1 MTRRIDKPDLEQG
14 FRSQFATTD
23 PQAQTRP
30 IVLASD
36 MAFELPSRAL
46 FDKAYAFVK
55 ASIPHEETYAGID
68 HFDCDDFSY
77 IFKGLLSKWYQ
88 ENRPHDY
95 PLAVGI
101 CWGLFPGFG
110 QDLVHSMN
118 WVILDDGVLHWI
130 EPQFVLS
137 RDPSEAM
144 RQSNKARDRLNLAM
158 V

>member
-1 MTRRIDKPDLEQG
+1 MPQRIEKATLEQG

-23 PQAQTRP
+23 PHAQPRP

-36 MAFELPSRAL
+36 MEFELPSRAL
-46 FDKAYAFVK
+46 FDEAYAFVK
-55 ASIPHEETYAGID
+55 ASIPHEDTYAKID
-68 HFDCDDFSY
+68 YFDCDDFSY

-88 ENRPHDY
+88 ENRPQDY
-95 PLAVGI
+95 PLAMGI

-110 QDLVHSMN
+110 QDLIHSMN

-137 RDPSEAM
+137 RDQSDAM
-144 RQSNKARDRLNLAM
+144 RQSNKSRDRLNLIM